1 VFNIHKT
8 PISGCFEIDP
18 VRSNDKRGGFVK
30 VFHEKTFSSLKLE
43 TSYKEIYYSCSKRD
57 VIRGMHFQSPPH
69 EHVKIVHCVYGSIFD
84 VVLDLRKESPSYGQ
98 AITFDLNAE
107 NGRSVYIP
115 KGLAHGFCVTSESAI
130 LLYKVSSHYSPQND
144 MGIHWSSINVP
155 WPTQRPIVSGRD
167 SEFQSIQTFVS
178 PF

>member
-1 VFNIHKT
+1 
-8 PISGCFEIDP
+8 
-18 VRSNDKRGGFVK
+18 
-30 VFHEKTFSSLKLE
+30 
-43 TSYKEIYYSCSKRD
+43 
-57 VIRGMHFQSPPH
+57 MHFQSPPH